1 MEYIDVKADD
11 LTEGA
16 ATYEWVI
23 KWGSGYADETIT
35 IELINVAGLE
45 APETEVTLELN
56 TDTACPG
63 DSIVATGTADANNW
77 VSIKVLD
84 EAGNVVFFDAT
95 RADAEGN
102 YSLTF
107 KVPYVAPGT
116 LTVVAGYGDNVATK
130 ELEVKEVET
139 FVVTFEKGVAPIG
152 QTTMYVQLVGVD
164 NHSDYKVFY
173 NGVEM
178 TYSEPRDAFRMF
190 VPETLTEEE
199 AKAKLTYQEPEPPG
213 TISYAITFEKGVAPI
228 GQTTMY
234 VKLVG
239 VDNHSDYKVFYDGVE
254 MTYSEP
260 RDAFRMFVPET
271 TTKESAVGKLTNVKI

>member
-11 LTEGA
+11 LAEGA

-45 APETEVTLELN
+45 APEVEVTRADGDV
-56 TDTACPG
+56 TQDAG

-107 KVPYVAPGT
+107 RVPYVAPGT

-130 ELEVKEVET
+130 ALAV
-139 FVVTFEKGVAPIG
+139 
-152 QTTMYVQLVGVD
+152 
-164 NHSDYKVFY
+164 
-173 NGVEM
+173 
-178 TYSEPRDAFRMF
+178 
-190 VPETLTEEE
+190 TEEPVVPKE
-199 AKAKLTYQEPEPPG
+199 QLPWR
-213 TISYAITFEKGVAPI
+213 
-228 GQTTMY
+228 TTALLM
-234 VKLVG
+234 
-239 VDNHSDYKVFYDGVE
+239 
-254 MTYSEP
+254 
-260 RDAFRMFVPET
+260 
-271 TTKESAVGKLTNVKI
+271 